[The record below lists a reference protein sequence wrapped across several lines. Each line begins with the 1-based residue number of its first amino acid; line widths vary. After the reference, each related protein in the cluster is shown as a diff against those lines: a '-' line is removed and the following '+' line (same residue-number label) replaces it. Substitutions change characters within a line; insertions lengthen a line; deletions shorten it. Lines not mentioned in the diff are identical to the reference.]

1 MKTRVLKYFFVV
13 DFHYISENCSW
24 TPASNKS
31 PNDSFSIV
39 FPLLRDQPFFK
50 WPLYISL
57 RVAI

>member
-13 DFHYISENCSW
+13 DFHYISENC
-24 TPASNKS
+24 SNKS